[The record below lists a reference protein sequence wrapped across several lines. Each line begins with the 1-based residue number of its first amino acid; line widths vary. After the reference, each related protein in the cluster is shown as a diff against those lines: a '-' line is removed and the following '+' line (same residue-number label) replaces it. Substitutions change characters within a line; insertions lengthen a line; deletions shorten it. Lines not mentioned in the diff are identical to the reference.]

1 MFKKKQI
8 RFDEN
13 DEAEEYYE
21 FKDAHFN
28 SYTFTI
34 MNSNEIIDA
43 FDRASEEIKNK
54 VAVWISER
62 SQWVIEEILGHY
74 INIVKYLPLRGNSY
88 VPLSEELRNSKKGLI
103 NLKNNEK
110 CFLWCLAWHLNPLK
124 NHPQRI
130 TLSDRE
136 FAKKLDYSVITFPV
150 TIKQID
156 RIEKQNQINISV
168 FECNKSVYPIR
179 ISKVKYG
186 DHKELLYID
195 EEDEGSGSKQ
205 HYVYIKDFNSLMYS
219 FTDMKVKKHFCMY
232 CLQYAFIQM
241 MT

>member
-88 VPLSEELRNSKKGLI
+88 VPLSEELRNSKK
-103 NLKNNEK
+103 
-110 CFLWCLAWHLNPLK
+110 
-124 NHPQRI
+124 R
-130 TLSDRE
+130 
-136 FAKKLDYSVITFPV
+136 
-150 TIKQID
+150 
-156 RIEKQNQINISV
+156 
-168 FECNKSVYPIR
+168 
-179 ISKVKYG
+179 
-186 DHKELLYID
+186 
-195 EEDEGSGSKQ
+195 
-205 HYVYIKDFNSLMYS
+205 FN
-219 FTDMKVKKHFCMY
+219 
-232 CLQYAFIQM
+232 
-241 MT
+241 